1 MADPVTIGL
10 MVASTAMQAYGAIEE
25 GKANQQEANARAQA
39 NIYNAKVKDMQ
50 AGIARQQANAREEQQ
65 RRKARQLLGTQ
76 RAAISESGIGLM
88 GSALDIAE
96 ESSTRAELDAL
107 TIRYEGELESKGLLA
122 DAEQERYESK
132 VNVMAGKNAMRG
144 AYLSAT
150 SAILSG
156 GARAYGYNKTGQL
169 S

>member
-1 MADPVTIGL
+1 MAAGPL
-10 MVASTAMQAYGAIEE
+10 MLAAAAVQAIGAIQA
-25 GKANQQEANARAQA
+25 GQAAQDEANARAQA

-65 RRKARQLLGTQ
+65 RRRGRQLLGKQ
-76 RAAISESGIGLM
+76 RVALAEAGIGAM

-96 ESSTRAELDAL
+96 ESATRAELDAL
-107 TIRYEGELESKGLLA
+107 TIRYEGDLESRGLLA

-150 SAILSG
+150 DALLSG
-156 GARAYGYNKTGQL
+156 GARYYGYQETGKIT
-169 S
+169 

>member
-1 MADPVTIGL
+1 MADPVTL
-10 MVASTAMQAYGAIEE
+10 MIASTAVQAVGAIQAGQAAQE
-25 GKANQQEANARAQA
+25 EANARAQA
-39 NIYNAKVKDMQ
+39 NIYNAKVKEMQ
-50 AGIARQQANAREEQQ
+50 AGIARQQADAREEQQ
-65 RRKARQLLGTQ
+65 RRKGRQLLGAQ
-76 RAAISESGIGLM
+76 RAAIAESGVGFM

-132 VNVMAGKNAMRG
+132 VNVMAGKNAMAG

-150 SAILSG
+150 GAILSG
-156 GARAYGYNKTGQL
+156 GSKYYGYKETGKIT
-169 S
+169 

>member
-1 MADPVTIGL
+1 MAAGPL
-10 MVASTAMQAYGAIEE
+10 MLAAAAVQAIGAIQAGQAAKE
-25 GKANQQEANARAQA
+25 EANARANA
-39 NIYNAKVKDMQ
+39 NIYNSKVKEMQ

-65 RRKARQLLGTQ
+65 RRKGRQILGAQ

-107 TIRYEGELESKGLLA
+107 TVRYEGELESKGLLA

-150 SAILSG
+150 SALLSG
-156 GARAYGYNKTGQL
+156 GAKTYHYSQSGKL
-169 S
+169 A